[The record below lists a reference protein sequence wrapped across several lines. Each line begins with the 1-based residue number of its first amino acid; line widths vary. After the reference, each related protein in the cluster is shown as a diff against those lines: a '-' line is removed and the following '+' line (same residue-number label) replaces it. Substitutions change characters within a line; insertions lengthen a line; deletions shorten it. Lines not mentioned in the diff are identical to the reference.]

1 MKYTYFVG
9 RYIVSGRVPLDPS
22 YTADAALPPQWTSI
36 DTEHTYRFGK
46 GRARAG
52 FRELTLVYVAAFNG
66 ASAVIFQ
73 HGPRDSQDGEQ
84 SYRNGPMAA
93 RANGLEAGNGS
104 FSFTVGDW
112 ILLVANKTE

>member
-66 ASAVIFQ
+66 ASAVNFQ
-73 HGPRDSQDGEQ
+73 RGPKDSQEIVVRGTIIPEWTDGSASKRLRGWERQ
-84 SYRNGPMAA
+84 FFLHGR
-93 RANGLEAGNGS
+93 
-104 FSFTVGDW
+104 
-112 ILLVANKTE
+112 